1 MKNMK
6 YILPIAILFV
16 FSCSNDAESEEENVD
31 NQNPVEA
38 TTNIPDVAFE
48 NALIEQN
55 FDDVQDGKVLN
66 SKISGIRN
74 LILDDKGISNLSG
87 IESFSTLENLSV
99 RENSLTTLNLSGNSL
114 LKFIWAEDNELTSL
128 NVSNL
133 IILEKIGADRNGL
146 TQINVT
152 TNGALQ
158 LLNLSENDLISID
171 VSNNNELTDFTVVN
185 NPLSCI
191 LVNQSQLDSPPTDWS
206 KDDSDSYALDCE

>member
-6 YILPIAILFV
+6 YILPFFILFV
-16 FSCSNDAESEEENVD
+16 FSCSNDAEVENED
-31 NQNPVEA
+31 NQNPVQA
-38 TTNIPDVAFE
+38 STNIPDLAFE
-48 NALIEQN
+48 NALIEQD

-87 IESFSTLENLSV
+87 IESFANLENLSV
-99 RENSLTTLNLSGNSL
+99 RENSLTNLNVSGNTL
-114 LKFIWAEDNELTSL
+114 LKFIWAEDNDLTSL
-128 NVSNL
+128 NVNNL
-133 IILEKIGADRNGL
+133 VILEKIGADRNSL

-152 TNGALQ
+152 SNGALQ

-171 VSNNNELTDFTVVN
+171 VSSNNELTDFTVVN

-191 LVNQSQLDSPPTDWS
+191 LVNQSQLDAPPTDWS

>member
-16 FSCSNDAESEEENVD
+16 FSCSNDAESEEEKVD

-87 IESFSTLENLSV
+87 IDSFTTLENLSV
-99 RENSLTTLNLSGNSL
+99 RENSLTTLDLSRNSL

-128 NVSNL
+128 NVNNL

-146 TQINVT
+146 TQINVA

-191 LVNQSQLDSPPTDWS
+191 LVNQSQLDAPPTDWS

>member
-16 FSCSNDAESEEENVD
+16 FSCSNDTESEEENVD

-74 LILDDKGISNLSG
+74 LILDDLGISNLSG
-87 IESFSTLENLSV
+87 IESFTNLENLSV
-99 RENSLTTLNLSGNSL
+99 RENSLTSLNLSGNAL
-114 LKFIWAEDNELTSL
+114 LKFVWAEDNELTSL
-128 NVSNL
+128 NVNNL
-133 IILEKIGADRNGL
+133 VILEKIGADRNGL
-146 TQINVT
+146 TQISVT
-152 TNGALQ
+152 SNEALQ
-158 LLNLSENDLISID
+158 LLNLSDNDLISID